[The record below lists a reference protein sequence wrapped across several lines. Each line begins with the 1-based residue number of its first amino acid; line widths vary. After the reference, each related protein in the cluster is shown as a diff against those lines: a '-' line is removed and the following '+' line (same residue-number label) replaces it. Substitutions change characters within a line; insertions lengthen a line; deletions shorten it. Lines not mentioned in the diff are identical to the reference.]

1 MLINGERAL
10 AYTVII
16 DSITPI
22 EGADNIEL
30 AHVGGWN
37 VIIRKTEYK
46 PGDMAIFCEID
57 SLLPE
62 KEWSEF

>member
-10 AYTVII
+10 AYTVTI

-30 AHVGGWN
+30 AHVGG
-37 VIIRKTEYK
+37 
-46 PGDMAIFCEID
+46 
-57 SLLPE
+57 
-62 KEWSEF
+62 